1 MVTLSSPRLPVA
13 RRRPRCLGSCTR
25 AAPGNAPVYL
35 AEGKGGL
42 GPAEEPARVE
52 RRRGGAAL
60 GADFAELVTAL
71 PFTLIIAV
79 CVALYRELCSLD
91 LTKRAKDRFD

>member
-1 MVTLSSPRLPVA
+1 M
-13 RRRPRCLGSCTR
+13 
-25 AAPGNAPVYL
+25 
-35 AEGKGGL
+35 
-42 GPAEEPARVE
+42 
-52 RRRGGAAL
+52 